1 MKLSDIP
8 PALFTITAEI
18 LGVLISESLRLN
30 QQNSVGNWFELVGQV
45 IETYNGQQQL
55 RQQGPG
61 ALPGSGFN
69 NSLAKQSAN
78 EPLANFAHLLNL
90 EALIQPDVQQELSS
104 GTSASSNGSSSGS
117 PSQNQPA
124 LMPGV
129 PMTMIPS
136 PSPSPQ
142 DLELLKQQVASLTEE
157 VAQLKELVLSILGCM
172 K

>member
-69 NSLAKQSAN
+69 TSLAKQSAN
-78 EPLANFAHLLNL
+78 EPLANFAHLLHS
-90 EALIQPDVQQELSS
+90 EALSQPDVQQELLSE
-104 GTSASSNGSSSGS
+104 TSSSNSSSSGS
-117 PSQNQPA
+117 SSQSQSA
-124 LMPGV
+124 LMPDV
-129 PMTMIPS
+129 PMMLMPS
-136 PSPSPQ
+136 SGPSSQ
-142 DLELLKQQVASLTEE
+142 DLELLKQQVDSLTEE
-157 VAQLKELVLSILGCM
+157 VMQLKELVISILSCM